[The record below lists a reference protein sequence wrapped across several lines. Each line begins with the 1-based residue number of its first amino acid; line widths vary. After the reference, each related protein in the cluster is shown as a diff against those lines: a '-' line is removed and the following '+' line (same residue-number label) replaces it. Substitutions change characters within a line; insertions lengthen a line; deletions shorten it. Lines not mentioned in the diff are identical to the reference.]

1 MIKPINGYVL
11 IEPLK
16 HSTFVSGPRET
27 FEEIGIVLDYSDNN
41 DPNLISTFKESAPL
55 KKGARVYFDAWLAG
69 KYPSEKPGE
78 FYWLV
83 SFKDIKAIDYGDT
96 VSE

>member
-16 HSTFVSGPRET
+16 HNTFVSGPRET
-27 FEEIGIVLDYSDNN
+27 FEEIGIVLDYENSD
-41 DPNLISTFKESAPL
+41 PTLSSTFG
-55 KKGARVYFDAWLAG
+55 KGALRKGAKVYFDAWLAG